1 MQNNNKQYTYKDLL
15 EIIKMLRGENGCPWD
30 REQTHESLKSC
41 MMEEAAELLASIR
54 IFDQTGNPENM
65 REELGDVLLQ
75 VVMHAQIA
83 EEEGLFTM
91 ADVVDEISRKMVRRH
106 PHVFGTGSADTPE
119 EVLMNWDEIKKQE
132 KKEKS
137 WITSPLQEIPWELP
151 ALTRAAKVLKKID
164 QNYEK
169 GYSYEQNVH
178 ALQEAVDALEVCG
191 HEPYGKE
198 LEKVMADI
206 LIRVSDIA
214 RIAKISQ
221 EQVLTDRIEDLIDQY
236 DRVYHVDEESQFT
249 TYCGKERECGKCPK
263 MAKKKPFF
271 CLTSEGKAYINM
283 CRRFKRGTSNNK
295 MKTHLRR
302 SSR

>member
-1 MQNNNKQYTYKDLL
+1 MQNNDKQYTYKDLL

-30 REQTHESLKSC
+30 REQTHESLKPC

-236 DRVYHVDEESQFT
+236 DRVYHVDEES
-249 TYCGKERECGKCPK
+249 
-263 MAKKKPFF
+263 
-271 CLTSEGKAYINM
+271 
-283 CRRFKRGTSNNK
+283 
-295 MKTHLRR
+295 
-302 SSR
+302 

>member
-1 MQNNNKQYTYKDLL
+1 MQNNDKQYTYKDLL

-30 REQTHESLKSC
+30 REQTHESLKPC

-54 IFDQTGNPENM
+54 IFDQTGNSENM

-119 EVLMNWDEIKKQE
+119 EVLMNWEEIKKQE

-137 WITSPLQEIPWELP
+137 WITSPLQEIPRELP

-191 HEPYGKE
+191 HEPYSKE

-236 DRVYHVDEESQFT
+236 DRVYHVDEES
-249 TYCGKERECGKCPK
+249 
-263 MAKKKPFF
+263 
-271 CLTSEGKAYINM
+271 
-283 CRRFKRGTSNNK
+283 
-295 MKTHLRR
+295 
-302 SSR
+302 

>member
-1 MQNNNKQYTYKDLL
+1 MQNNDKQYTYKDLL

-30 REQTHESLKSC
+30 REQTHESLKPC

-106 PHVFGTGSADTPE
+106 PHVFGTGSADTSE
-119 EVLMNWDEIKKQE
+119 EVLMNWEEIKKQE

-137 WITSPLQEIPWELP
+137 WITSPLQEIPRELP

-191 HEPYGKE
+191 HEPYSKE

-236 DRVYHVDEESQFT
+236 DRVYHVDEES
-249 TYCGKERECGKCPK
+249 
-263 MAKKKPFF
+263 
-271 CLTSEGKAYINM
+271 
-283 CRRFKRGTSNNK
+283 
-295 MKTHLRR
+295 
-302 SSR
+302 